1 VRQHAHQAIGR
12 IAHPSDV
19 PLLAIGL
26 KDENA
31 DVRFAALQQF
41 SNFTGDEAMNTVL
54 TAVNDK
60 SDGVRRLAMEIL
72 ARFPHAKVVP
82 VLAKSL
88 NDPNQEVREAAERS
102 LKHLESLVDA
112 GAV

>member
-1 VRQHAHQAIGR
+1 
-12 IAHPSDV
+12 
-19 PLLAIGL
+19 
-26 KDENA
+26 
-31 DVRFAALQQF
+31 
-41 SNFTGDEAMNTVL
+41 
-54 TAVNDK
+54 
-60 SDGVRRLAMEIL
+60 MEIL